1 MKLPVIYVYT
11 HDSIGVGE
19 DGPTHQPVEH
29 ISMLRIT
36 PGIYTWR
43 PCDGVETACAWK
55 FALESKAAPSAL
67 ILSRQSLDAQKRE
80 TNDQFF

>member
-55 FALESKAAPSAL
+55 FALESKSAPSKEGRL
-67 ILSRQSLDAQKRE
+67 ISYTRDISTPGVQ
-80 TNDQFF
+80 

>member
-36 PGIYTWR
+36 P
-43 PCDGVETACAWK
+43 A
-55 FALESKAAPSAL
+55 F
-67 ILSRQSLDAQKRE
+67 ILGDLVMGLKLLVRGNLRWSQNLHLQH
-80 TNDQFF
+80 